1 MNESIKQYIETVK
14 HWKEEIILLRSI
26 VLECELTETLKWKQ
40 PCYTFQEKNVV
51 LIGSFKNHCG
61 LLFFKGSHVKDEL
74 HILEKPGEHTQEGR
88 IIKLT
93 SIQQIKD
100 LKEGIKNYIQ
110 QSIEMEKLG
119 KSTPATKMTDIAYS
133 PELLLTFEENLNF
146 KKAFDALT
154 PGRQRAYHI
163 YFSAAKQSVTRKER
177 IEKYVQQ
184 ILNGKGINDCTC
196 GLSKRMPTCDGSHKF
211 LSKSQ

>member
-14 HWKEEIILLRSI
+14 YWKEEIILLRSI
-26 VLECELTETLKWKQ
+26 LLECELTETYKWKQ
-40 PCYTFQEKNVV
+40 PCYTANEKNVV

-61 LLFFKGSHVKDEL
+61 LLFFKGSHLKDEFQ
-74 HILEKPGEHTQEGR
+74 ILEKPGVHSQEGR

-93 SIQQIKD
+93 STQQIQELKD
-100 LKEGIKNYIQ
+100 VIKKYIK
-110 QSIEMEKLG
+110 QSIDAEKSG
-119 KSTPATKMTDIAYS
+119 KSAPTIQLTDVDYS
-133 PELLLTFEENLNF
+133 PELVVAFEENHDF
-146 KKAFDALT
+146 KKAFEALT

-163 YFSAAKQSVTRKER
+163 YFSAAKQSVTRKDR
-177 IEKYVQQ
+177 IEKYMQQ

-211 LSKSQ
+211 IIKK